1 MKTSMRR
8 AVQAGVT
15 TMVLGAATVLSAG
28 QAHAATGVSV
38 STVRIFVNAV
48 AGKANA
54 LSITRS
60 GDTVTISDGGDTVTA
75 GSGCTQVNADTVRCP
90 FGGRTLTLD
99 SGDRGDIVTITGS
112 MPANINGGAGDDILT
127 LDPAATARTS
137 VNGQAGHDTVFGS
150 GGVDVITG
158 GFGDDVM
165 FGRNGDDRL
174 DALDSSQ
181 GNDRSFGDSGTD
193 TCTGDINDR
202 EDSCER

>member
-28 QAHAATGVSV
+28 QAHAATGVRSD
-38 STVRIFVNAV
+38 TVRIYVNAV
-48 AGKANA
+48 AGKANT

-60 GDTVTISDGGDTVTA
+60 NNSILISDDGDTVTA
-75 GSGCTQVNADTVRCP
+75 GSGCTQVDVDTVRCP
-90 FGGRTLTLD
+90 FDGRTLTLD
-99 SGDRGDIVTITGS
+99 SGDRADIVTITGS
-112 MPANINGGAGDDILT
+112 VPANITAGAGDDVIT
-127 LDPAATARTS
+127 LDPAATAGTT
-137 VNGQAGHDTVFGS
+137 VDAQGGHDTIFGG
-150 GGVDVITG
+150 GGVDRITG

-181 GNDRSFGDSGTD
+181 GNDRSFGDSGSD
-193 TCTGDINDR
+193 TCIGDINDR